1 MKTKKGDPNPSFPKR
16 GREEPKIDPLDCTK
30 TLKSLPF
37 GRSKK
42 IPPEFSNGVYPIRKK
57 VPLISNGFYR
67 YIILLLVVLIFGCVK
82 SKGLI
87 VNNQNGKL
95 PDAPSTTVQDNKE
108 ASDLLASVDKEYV
121 EGVKEDN
128 LPISQNVGED
138 NSIKGGYEERA
149 QNLLDTAL
157 DFSQASQEFWSQGN
171 LEKAIEA
178 LDQAYT
184 VVLKVDTDDDPELIR
199 QKDDLRFLISKRIL
213 EIYASRYTAVDG
225 NHKAI
230 PLTMNKYVEKE
241 IKLFQGAERTFFIES
256 YKRSG
261 RYRGKIVKALKEA
274 GLPEE
279 LSWLPLIES
288 GFKVRALSR
297 ARALGLWQ
305 FIPSTGYKFGLKRDT
320 WVDERLDPEKSTA
333 AAIAYLKE
341 LHQIFG
347 DWTTVL
353 AGYNCGEGTVLRL
366 IRDQKINYLDNFWDL
381 YERLPRETARYV
393 PRFLATLHILKNP
406 AKYGITLEEPDNPV
420 PYEVVAIEKPVQLK
434 AATDKLGVS
443 FKELTALNPEL
454 RHKATPPTLYSLKV
468 PDGMGEVLLARL
480 DEIPKWS
487 TPKKA
492 YAYHRVKKRETL
504 SLIALKYRT
513 NVQAIVRANNIRKKH
528 IIQVGQKLK
537 IPLGRGARGMTF
549 AAKSKLLPGG
559 KYRIEKGDSLWL
571 IAKKFNT
578 NTKTLMQINNL
589 QTTRLYV
596 GQILKITR

>member
-1 MKTKKGDPNPSFPKR
+1 MK
-16 GREEPKIDPLDCTK
+16 
-30 TLKSLPF
+30 
-37 GRSKK
+37 
-42 IPPEFSNGVYPIRKK
+42 
-57 VPLISNGFYR
+57 ISFYR
-67 YIILLLVVLIFGCVK
+67 YIILLLVILAFGCVK

-95 PDAPSTTVQDNKE
+95 PDTPSTTVQDNKD

-121 EGVKEDN
+121 EGVKEDD
-128 LPISQNVGED
+128 LPISQDVGED

-279 LSWLPLIES
+279 LLWLPLIES

-353 AGYNCGEGTVLRL
+353 AGYNCGEGTVLRV
-366 IRDQKINYLDNFWDL
+366 IRNQKINYLDNFWDL
-381 YERLPRETARYV
+381 YEKLPRETARYV

-406 AKYGITLEEPDNPV
+406 AKYGVTLEEPDNPV

-434 AATDKLGVS
+434 AVADKLGVS

-487 TPKKA
+487 LLKKA
-492 YAYHRVKKRETL
+492 YAYHHVKKGETL

-513 NVQAIVRANNIRKKH
+513 SVRAIVRANKIRKKH
-528 IIQVGQKLK
+528 IIYAGQKLK